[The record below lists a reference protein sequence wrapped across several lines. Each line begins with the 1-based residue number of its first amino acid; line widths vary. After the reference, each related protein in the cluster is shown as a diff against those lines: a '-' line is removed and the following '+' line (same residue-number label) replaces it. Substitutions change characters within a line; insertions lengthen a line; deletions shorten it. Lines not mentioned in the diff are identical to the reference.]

1 MIILENKSKIDDFLP
16 RIRKKGQKIG
26 LIPTMGSIH
35 KGHLSLIEECKKLG
49 FFSLVT
55 IFINPTQF
63 DETDDYDQYPRSR
76 SQDIKF
82 LDKIHTDLLFFP
94 SAEDLYPLGISS
106 KKTILNYRDILCD
119 KFRPGH
125 FDGVT
130 TVVNSLLNLINP
142 DDVFFGEKDFQQLK
156 LIEKIIEN
164 NNLPILIHPCIS
176 IRMSNGMSFSS
187 RYNNFNSLQEKIFDN
202 VASKIMISLS
212 ELKMKIDVKILE
224 RLKKQLKKINVNE
237 IDYLEIRDENNL
249 LPSIENKNSRLF
261 LAFYID
267 GIRIVDNF
275 ILY

>member
-1 MIILENKSKIDDFLP
+1 MKILENKSKIDDFLSD
-16 RIRKKGQKIG
+16 IRKKGQKIG

-35 KGHLSLIEECKKLG
+35 EGHLSLIEECKKLG
-49 FFSLVT
+49 YFSLVT

-63 DETDDYDQYPRSR
+63 DKTDDYDQYPRNR

-82 LDKIHTDLLFFP
+82 LDKINTDLLLFP
-94 SAEDLYPLGISS
+94 SSEDLYPFGISS
-106 KKTILNYRDILCD
+106 KKTILSYRNILCD

-130 TVVNSLLNLINP
+130 TVVNSLFNLINP
-142 DDVFFGEKDFQQLK
+142 DHVFFGEKDFQQLK
-156 LIEKIIEN
+156 LIEKLIEN
-164 NNLPILIHPCIS
+164 NNFPILIHPCIS

-202 VASKIMISLS
+202 AASKIMISLS
-212 ELKMKIDVKILE
+212 ELKMKADVKIIE
-224 RLKKQLKKINVNE
+224 KLKEQLKEININE

-249 LPSIENKNSRLF
+249 LPSAENRNSRLF
-261 LAFYID
+261 LAFYINN
-267 GIRIVDNF
+267 IRIVDNF

>member
-1 MIILENKSKIDDFLP
+1 MKILENKSKIDDFLSK
-16 RIRKKGQKIG
+16 IRKKGQKIG

-106 KKTILNYRDILCD
+106 KKTILSYRDILCD

>member
-1 MIILENKSKIDDFLP
+1 MKILENKSKIDDFLSK
-16 RIRKKGQKIG
+16 IRKKGQKIG

-35 KGHLSLIEECKKLG
+35 EGHLSLIEECKKLG
-49 FFSLVT
+49 SFSLVT

-63 DETDDYDQYPRSR
+63 DETDDYDQYPRNR
-76 SQDIKF
+76 SQDIRF
-82 LDKIHTDLLFFP
+82 LDKIHTDLLYFP
-94 SAEDLYPLGISS
+94 SVKDLYPLGINS

-119 KFRPGH
+119 RFRPVH

-130 TVVNSLLNLINP
+130 TVVRSLFNLINP
-142 DDVFFGEKDFQQLK
+142 DHVFFGEKDFQQLK

-164 NNLPILIHPCIS
+164 DNLPILIHPCIS

-187 RYNNFNSLQEKIFDN
+187 RYNNFNSFQEKIFDN
-202 VASKIMISLS
+202 AANKIMISLS
-212 ELKMKIDVKILE
+212 ELKIKIDVNILE
-224 RLKKQLKKINVNE
+224 KLKEQLKKINVNE

-249 LPSIENKNSRLF
+249 LQSIENKNSRLF
-261 LAFYID
+261 LAFYIG

>member
-16 RIRKKGQKIG
+16 KIRKNGQKIG

-82 LDKIHTDLLFFP
+82 LDKIDTDLLFFP

-224 RLKKQLKKINVNE
+224 RLKKQLKKINVNK

>member
-1 MIILENKSKIDDFLP
+1 MKILENKSKIDDFLSD
-16 RIRKKGQKIG
+16 IRKKGQKIG

-35 KGHLSLIEECKKLG
+35 EGHLSLIEECKKLG

-63 DETDDYDQYPRSR
+63 DETDDYDQYPRNKI
-76 SQDIKF
+76 QDIKF
-82 LDKIHTDLLFFP
+82 LDKIDTDLLFFP
-94 SAEDLYPLGISS
+94 SSEDLYPFGISS
-106 KKTILNYRDILCD
+106 KKTILSYRNILCD

-130 TVVNSLLNLINP
+130 TVVNSLFNLINP
-142 DDVFFGEKDFQQLK
+142 DHVFFGEKDFQQLK

-164 NNLPILIHPCIS
+164 DNLAILIHPCIS

-202 VASKIMISLS
+202 AASKIMISLS
-212 ELKMKIDVKILE
+212 ELKMKVDVKIVE
-224 RLKKQLKKINVNE
+224 KLKEQLKEININE

-249 LPSIENKNSRLF
+249 LPSVENKNSRLF

>member
-1 MIILENKSKIDDFLP
+1 MKILENKSKIDDFLSE
-16 RIRKKGQKIG
+16 IRKKDQKIG

-35 KGHLSLIEECKKLG
+35 EGHLSLIEECKKLG
-49 FFSLVT
+49 YLSLVT
-55 IFINPTQF
+55 IFVNPTQF
-63 DETDDYDQYPRSR
+63 DEIDDYDQYPRNKI
-76 SQDIKF
+76 QDIKF
-82 LDKIHTDLLFFP
+82 LDKIDTDLLFFP
-94 SAEDLYPLGISS
+94 SSEDLYPLGVSS
-106 KKTILNYRDILCD
+106 KKTILSYRNILCD

-130 TVVNSLLNLINP
+130 TVVNSLFNLINP
-142 DDVFFGEKDFQQLK
+142 DHVFFGEKDFQQLK
-156 LIEKIIEN
+156 FIEKLIEN
-164 NNLPILIHPCIS
+164 NNFPILIHPCIS

-202 VASKIMISLS
+202 AASKIMISLS
-212 ELKMKIDVKILE
+212 ELKMKADVKIIE
-224 RLKKQLKKINVNE
+224 KLKEQLKEFNINE

-267 GIRIVDNF
+267 NIRVVDNF

>member
-16 RIRKKGQKIG
+16 KIRKKGQKIG

-106 KKTILNYRDILCD
+106 KKTILSYRDILCD

-224 RLKKQLKKINVNE
+224 RLKKQLKKINVNK

>member
-1 MIILENKSKIDDFLP
+1 MKILENKSKIDDFLSE
-16 RIRKKGQKIG
+16 IRKKDQKIG

-35 KGHLSLIEECKKLG
+35 EGHLSLIRECNKLG
-49 FFSLVT
+49 YFSLVT

-82 LDKIHTDLLFFP
+82 LDKINTDLLFFP
-94 SAEDLYPLGISS
+94 SVEDLYPLGISS

-142 DDVFFGEKDFQQLK
+142 DHVFFGEKDFQQLK

-164 NNLPILIHPCIS
+164 DNLPILIHPCIS

-187 RYNNFNSLQEKIFDN
+187 RYNNFNSFQEKIFDN
-202 VASKIMISLS
+202 AANKIMISLS
-212 ELKMKIDVKILE
+212 ELKIKIDVNILE
-224 RLKKQLKKINVNE
+224 KLKEQLKKINVNE

-249 LPSIENKNSRLF
+249 LQSIENKNSRLF
-261 LAFYID
+261 LAFYIG

>member
-1 MIILENKSKIDDFLP
+1 MKILENKSKIDDFLSK
-16 RIRKKGQKIG
+16 IRKKGQKIG

-35 KGHLSLIEECKKLG
+35 EGHLSLIEECKKLG
-49 FFSLVT
+49 YFSLVT

-63 DETDDYDQYPRSR
+63 DETDDYDQYPRNR
-76 SQDIKF
+76 NQDIKF
-82 LDKIHTDLLFFP
+82 LDKIDTDLLFFP
-94 SAEDLYPLGISS
+94 FSEDLYPFGISS

-130 TVVNSLLNLINP
+130 TVVKSLFSLINP
-142 DDVFFGEKDFQQLK
+142 DHVFFGEKDFQQLK

-164 NNLPILIHPCIS
+164 DNLAILIHPCIS

-202 VASKIMISLS
+202 AASKIMISLS
-212 ELKMKIDVKILE
+212 ELKMKINVNILE
-224 RLKKQLKKINVNE
+224 KLKEQLKKINVNE

-261 LAFYID
+261 LAFYI
-267 GIRIVDNF
+267 GSIRIIDNF

>member
-1 MIILENKSKIDDFLP
+1 MKILENKSKIDDFLSY
-16 RIRKKGQKIG
+16 IRKKGQKIG

-35 KGHLSLIEECKKLG
+35 NGHLSLIEECKKLG
-49 FFSLVT
+49 YFSLVT

-63 DETDDYDQYPRSR
+63 DETDDYDQYPRNR

-82 LDKIHTDLLFFP
+82 LDKIDADLLFFP
-94 SAEDLYPLGISS
+94 SSEDLYPFGISS
-106 KKTILNYRDILCD
+106 KKTILSYRNILCD

-130 TVVNSLLNLINP
+130 TVVNSLFNLINP
-142 DDVFFGEKDFQQLK
+142 DHVFFGEKDFQQLK

-164 NNLPILIHPCIS
+164 NNFPILIHPCTS

-187 RYNNFNSLQEKIFDN
+187 RYNNFNLLQEKIFN
-202 VASKIMISLS
+202 IAAGKIMVSLS
-212 ELKMKIDVKILE
+212 ELKMKADVKIVE
-224 RLKKQLKKINVNE
+224 KLKEQLKEININK

-249 LPSIENKNSRLF
+249 LPSVENKNSRLF
-261 LAFYID
+261 LAFYINN
-267 GIRIVDNF
+267 IRIVDNF